1 MKELDGLRKA
11 LVERTPG
18 EWRGDRYDGTVK
30 YGIRG
35 PLGGYILCHDP
46 ETGLLAIEEPDAHAI
61 VLSVN
66 LAPHLLRVAEAA
78 EATQAIVDIII
89 WDEQARCRNCGC
101 DRPDHNINCDIPDL
115 PAALAALK
123 EAAGGGE

>member
-11 LVERTPG
+11 HEPHAPQYSLTE
-18 EWRGDRYDGTVK
+18 
-30 YGIRG
+30 
-35 PLGGYILCHDP
+35 
-46 ETGLLAIEEPDAHAI
+46 LALIKR
-61 VLSVN
+61 LS
-66 LAPHLLRVAEAA
+66 PHLLRVAEAA

-123 EAAGGGE
+123 EAAGGGA